1 VIAFQLICKEKTK
14 HMKITKKKMAW
25 GVAIIIALG
34 VLWSVLKPAPAE
46 AAEVTMSGSL
56 NYRLGNDEN
65 SSGVAKM
72 KAEDNGSAIGVNIT
86 EDLTDGVRGFAH
98 VEVGID
104 TDDSGSDP
112 FDSKLAYAGVEGDLG
127 KLQAGRMDSVFKGA
141 VTNKTSIFPEYG
153 GGASQKL
160 YSRDS
165 HLIQYSTN
173 LGGITF
179 DTQIKVD
186 GDTGK
191 DGIDVL
197 ETAAS
202 IPLGGAD
209 IGVAM
214 TDDKVNEVKYYGAG
228 VTVPLTDSTDV
239 NYAYT
244 KKDFAAAAST
254 DVTANEVSVAHTID
268 ATTFALGYGEVKDG
282 TKYST
287 VGLTHSV
294 TESFEVYAG
303 YEYADKTGSTTD
315 TTGMSAG
322 IKFTF

>member
-1 VIAFQLICKEKTK
+1 
-14 HMKITKKKMAW
+14 MKMTKKKMAW

-56 NYRLGNDEN
+56 NYRLGNDEDTN
-65 SSGVAKM
+65 GTAKM
-72 KAEDNGSAIGVNIT
+72 KAEDNGSAIGVVIT

-98 VEVGID
+98 IEVGVD

-112 FDSKLAYAGVEGDLG
+112 FDSKLAYAGVEGSAG
-127 KLQAGRMDSVFKGA
+127 TLQAGRMDSVFKGA
-141 VTNKTSIFPEYG
+141 VTSKTDVFPEYG

-160 YSRDS
+160 FSRDS
-165 HLIQYSTN
+165 HLIQYSTDM
-173 LGGITF
+173 GGITF

-197 ETAAS
+197 ETAATL
-202 IPLGGAD
+202 PLGGANV
-209 IGVAM
+209 GVAM

-228 VTVPLTDSTDV
+228 VTVPLSDSTDI

-303 YEYADKTGSTTD
+303 YEFADKTGSSVD

-322 IKFTF
+322 IKFKF

>member
-1 VIAFQLICKEKTK
+1 
-14 HMKITKKKMAW
+14 MKIDKKKIAW

-34 VLWSVLKPAPAE
+34 VLWQVFKPAPAE
-46 AAEVTMSGSL
+46 AADIELNGSI
-56 NYRLGNDEN
+56 NYRLGNDEDAN
-65 SSGVAKM
+65 GTAVM
-72 KAEDNGSAIGVNIT
+72 KAEDNGSSIGISISEDLVDGVN
-86 EDLTDGVRGFAH
+86 GFAH
-98 VEVGID
+98 IEVGID

-112 FDSKLAYAGVEGDLG
+112 FDSKLAYAGVEGSAG
-127 KLQAGRMDSVFKGA
+127 KIQAGRMDSVFKGA
-141 VTNKTSIFPEYG
+141 VTSKTDVFPEYG

-165 HLIQYSTN
+165 NLIQYSGN
-173 LGGITF
+173 IGGITV

-186 GDTGK
+186 GSTGK

-197 ETAAS
+197 ETAATL
-202 IPLGGAD
+202 PLAQAN

-228 VTVPLTDSTDV
+228 VTVPLSDSTNI

-254 DVTANEVSVAHTID
+254 DVTANEVTVDHTIN

-282 TKYST
+282 TKYT
-287 VGLTHSV
+287 TGGVTHNV
-294 TESFEVYAG
+294 TDSFSLYAG
-303 YEYADKTGSTTD
+303 YEYQDKTGASVD

-322 IKFTF
+322 LKFKF

>member
-1 VIAFQLICKEKTK
+1 
-14 HMKITKKKMAW
+14 M
-25 GVAIIIALG
+25 
-34 VLWSVLKPAPAE
+34 
-46 AAEVTMSGSL
+46 
-56 NYRLGNDEN
+56 
-65 SSGVAKM
+65 
-72 KAEDNGSAIGVNIT
+72 
-86 EDLTDGVRGFAH
+86 DGINGFAH
-98 VEVGID
+98 IEVGID

-112 FDSKLAYAGVEGDLG
+112 FDSKLAYAGVEGSAG
-127 KLQAGRMDSVFKGA
+127 KIQAGRMDSVFKGA
-141 VTNKTSIFPEYG
+141 VTSKTDVFPEYG

-165 HLIQYSTN
+165 NLIQYSGN
-173 LGGITF
+173 IGGIIV

-186 GDTGK
+186 GSTGK

-197 ETAAS
+197 ETAATL
-202 IPLGGAD
+202 PLAQAN

-228 VTVPLTDSTDV
+228 VTVPLSDSTNI

-254 DVTANEVSVAHTID
+254 DVTANEVTVDHTIN

-282 TKYST
+282 TKYT
-287 VGLTHSV
+287 TGGVTHNV
-294 TESFEVYAG
+294 TDSFSLYAG
-303 YEYADKTGSTTD
+303 YEYQDKTGASVD

-322 IKFTF
+322 LKFKF